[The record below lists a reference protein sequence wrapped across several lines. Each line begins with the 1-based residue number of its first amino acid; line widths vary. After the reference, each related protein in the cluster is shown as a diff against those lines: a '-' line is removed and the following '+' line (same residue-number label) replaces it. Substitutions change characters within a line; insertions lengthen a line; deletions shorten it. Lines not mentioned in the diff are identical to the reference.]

1 MVPEVEL
8 DIMKMVTRRNFIMQK
23 ALKSIWRVEHILMKK
38 VFTEVSEEALLAMK
52 NSAEAAAVIQVMKI
66 CYTNKIFLV
75 MVLKKFKVIISYDI
89 ILIAVLL
96 YFWINS

>member
-66 CYTNKIFLV
+66 SNTNKIFLV

>member
-8 DIMKMVTRRNFIMQK
+8 DIMKMVTRPNFIMQK

-52 NSAEAAAVIQVMKI
+52 NSAEAAAVIQVIKI
-66 CYTNKIFLV
+66 SNTNTLGGV
-75 MVLKKFKVIISYDI
+75 
-89 ILIAVLL
+89 
-96 YFWINS
+96 